1 MNDEEPIYD
10 FAALKEFLRQRGYN
24 IGTRSAYEPF
34 TPEDVQAVDV
44 TSGKMSF
51 KTDGIYVL
59 GDDGV
64 ERQVFLYKKDYH
76 LLDYGKPRFH
86 ICKCQIIQ
94 EFINSGGFNAHYV
107 RANSEP
113 VPVTDLDDYFT
124 QKKISELPLCTYCKR
139 MYIGQYITDST
150 EFVNLLRTAND
161 SQTEDTQEVELDLFG
176 YTRDWDEISKAYREA
191 HQYTCERCGLK
202 IDDTYDRQYIHVHHI
217 NGNKLN
223 NKEENLKCLCIYC
236 HAHVDRV
243 HNRRL
248 TTGANGIIYRGFL
261 DRYFE
266 DIPDEFK
273 DDEDDDFEEIRDVGQ
288 D

>member
-1 MNDEEPIYD
+1 MNDDLEPIYD
-10 FAALKEFLRQRGYN
+10 FSALKDFLREKGYT

-34 TPEDVQAVDV
+34 TPEDVKAIDV

-51 KTDGIYVL
+51 KTDGLYVQ
-59 GDDGV
+59 GSDGV

-76 LLDYGKPRFH
+76 LDKYDKPRIH
-86 ICKCQIIQ
+86 ICKCQIIE

-113 VPVTDLDDYFT
+113 VPVIDLDDSRT
-124 QKKISELPLCTYCKR
+124 RKQISGLPLCTYCRR
-139 MYIGQYITDST
+139 MYIGEYIRNSSD
-150 EFVNLLRTAND
+150 FVQLLSSAND
-161 SQTEDTQEVELDLFG
+161 NEEVTEDVELDLFG
-176 YTRDWDEISKAYREA
+176 YTRDWDSISKAYREKNN
-191 HQYTCERCGLK
+191 YTCERCGLK
-202 IDDTYDRQYIHVHHI
+202 IDDTYDRQYIHVHHRD
-217 NGNKLN
+217 GNKLN
-223 NKEENLKCLCIYC
+223 NNVNNLKCLCVYC

-261 DRYFE
+261 DRYSD

-273 DDEDDDFEEIRDVGQ
+273 DDEDFEFAT
-288 D
+288 